1 MNQNTRTILGAA
13 VVFAVF
19 VALAW
24 LMPDIMRVAGD
35 ISPWAAAAVVAIFLV
50 GFFAVFWLRARL
62 KR

>member
-1 MNQNTRTILGAA
+1 MSQNTRTMLGAGA
-13 VVFAVF
+13 VFAVF

-24 LMPDIMRVAGD
+24 FMPDIMLVAGG
-35 ISPWAAAAVVAIFLV
+35 ISPWAAGAVVAIFLV